1 MKIAIVHDYLNQ
13 FGGAERVITALHEL
27 WPEAPIYT
35 SIYNEQKMPESFRRM
50 DIRVSWMQKLP
61 FIFDLFKSYFFF
73 YPLIFDQFDLS
84 GYDVILS
91 SSSAYAKG
99 VKKRPGQLHI
109 CYCYT
114 PARFLWR
121 YDDYVKRESI
131 PGIFKAF
138 LPFLLEPI
146 KKWDLNNSNSV
157 DFFIA
162 ISQAVAD
169 RIAGIYQRQSV
180 IIYPPVDNSLFAVPN
195 IDADYF
201 LVVSRLSAYKRIDI
215 VIEACNRLELPLK
228 ILGDGPDR
236 RRLEQ
241 LAGPT
246 VEFVGKV
253 ADRELA
259 RYLAQCRALVFPG
272 EEDFGIVPLEA
283 MAAGRPVIA
292 YRGGGALE
300 TMVDEVTGLFFD
312 EPTSDS
318 LMLALKRSQF
328 LVWDKQKL
336 KAQAAKFDKEHFKHK
351 IKTFVDTKAKERGL

>member
-35 SIYNEQKMPESFRRM
+35 SIFNEQKMPEIFRHM
-50 DIRVSWMQKLP
+50 DIRVSWMQRLP
-61 FIFDLFKSYFFF
+61 FVFDLFKSYFFL
-73 YPLIFDQFDLS
+73 YPLVFDQFDLS
-84 GYDVILS
+84 GYDVLLS

-99 VKKRPGQLHI
+99 IRKSPKQLHI

-131 PGIFKAF
+131 PQIFKT
-138 LPFLLEPI
+138 LLSFLLEPI
-146 KKWDLNNSNSV
+146 KKWDLNNSNAV

-162 ISQAVAD
+162 ISRAVAD
-169 RIAGIYQRQSV
+169 RIAKIYQRQSV
-180 IIYPPVDNSLFAVPN
+180 IIYPPVDNDLFSVSN
-195 IDADYF
+195 VDADYF
-201 LVVSRLSAYKRIDI
+201 LVVSRLSAYKRIDL

-228 ILGDGPDR
+228 ILGAGPDR
-236 RRLEQ
+236 LRLKQ

-246 VEFVGKV
+246 IEFVGPV
-253 ADRELA
+253 ADRELVK
-259 RYLAQCRALVFPG
+259 YVTQCRALIFPG

-300 TMVDEVTGLFFD
+300 TMIDEVTGLFFD
-312 EPTSDS
+312 EPTSES
-318 LMLALKRSQF
+318 LMLALKRFQF
-328 LVWDKQKL
+328 LAWDKRRLQ
-336 KAQAAKFDKEHFKHK
+336 AQAVKFDKAQFKQK
-351 IKTFVDTKAKERGL
+351 MKAFVETKVKERGL